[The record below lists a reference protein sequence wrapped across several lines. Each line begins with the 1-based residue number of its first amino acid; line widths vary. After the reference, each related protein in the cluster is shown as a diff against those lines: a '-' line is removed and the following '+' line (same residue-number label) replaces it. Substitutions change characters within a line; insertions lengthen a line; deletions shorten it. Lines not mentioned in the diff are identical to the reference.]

1 MAVEFAAQVV
11 MLGLGKVAASDLI
24 EHASKIDKAALRG
37 RPGQY
42 VTVANEAHVAAVMRR
57 RETFVCNSDNLQDL
71 PAKL

>member
-24 EHASKIDKAALRG
+24 EHASKIDKAALCG
-37 RPGQY
+37 RPEQY
-42 VTVANEAHVAAVMRR
+42 VTRR